1 QWNSEK
7 RKKMN
12 ENIYGSLEFYSKET
26 QSTPSDKRDLGV
38 FGDVA
43 PYGLGITEGFAT
55 KAFEKE
61 IMKFGIKD
69 NSPIAKMMHYKI
81 IMNFGILN
89 FFLSKAEGKSNVR
102 ALGETGVGVGIS
114 ILIDETPLSKY
125 RDECSKLLND
135 AIKKAKESE

>member
-1 QWNSEK
+1 
-7 RKKMN
+7 
-12 ENIYGSLEFYSKET
+12 
-26 QSTPSDKRDLGV
+26 LGV

-55 KAFEKE
+55 EAFEKE

-89 FFLSKAEGKSNVR
+89 FFLAKAEGKSNVR